1 MNWLARILYLLLDT
15 RVSSRKKLL
24 FIVVVAL
31 YWVFP
36 ADLMPFL
43 PIDDLLVTL
52 LGGWLFTRSADNDI
66 SNLGSTV
73 RKKSGKKDSID
84 VEGRYVDDD

>member
-1 MNWLARILYLLLDT
+1 MNWLARIFSLLLDT
-15 RVSSRKKLL
+15 RVSSRKKLIFL
-24 FIVVVAL
+24 AVVAV

-66 SNLGSTV
+66 SNLGSNV
-73 RKKSGKKDSID
+73 KRRSGKKDSID